1 MMTGNVNPEYRYL
14 SILAKTW
21 NEVYLAENLQTKQKC
36 CIKQVLIDEQLRE
49 RFQQEIQILQKIK
62 VYPHPNIIS
71 FEDSFYYEKVTTQDK
86 AITFGC
92 IVMELGITNLQQ
104 YISSKKQSD
113 PEFRFQEYEVADFF
127 ATMIKAHSHLQEIKI
142 AHRDIKPENIILFN
156 DENLLFK
163 VCDVGFGT
171 EIIDEESKSRTI
183 GGTVLY
189 QAPEVYR
196 AFKRRKHQAKYNPY
210 KSDVFSLG
218 LVFLLFATSQNM
230 TKQLREELFDDEVKL
245 YNYLKEKRKQV
256 KESYPR
262 IKGVSKILK
271 LMLDISPDQRYDF
284 SQLSQIIEERSYLEV
299 KSVRHS
305 SSKQPAKINHKH
317 LQSISNLDNLQ
328 LDIKNKED
336 VQLDLNGMQ
345 NKSQDD
351 LLKFLETI
359 AQQVKNFQMITLQI
373 KLEMSCLNVRTIA
386 PVEKILNRAQKLKE
400 LQLHLWK
407 QGLIS
412 IYSNKLGNLGLLF
425 LTKAIMKMSELKRLT
440 LELSNNQISDEGI
453 NNSLPLL
460 EGLVQMEELK
470 LDFGLNHL
478 PMDCCEAFFQ
488 LICAMPN
495 LKKLD
500 LGLESNQMNQVLSK
514 LLRQSMKRLPLLTQ
528 LTINFSKYF
537 LCLKSSIPMH
547 NEGFSDLGESISELE
562 NCELVLWGSQIK
574 DLGVEEFAKGLSKCE
589 KVKHLN
595 LTLWSN
601 QITKKGCES
610 LGLVLPKLTKLST
623 LVIDLSKNRIE
634 DEGVRFL
641 AKAIHEMQQGLREL
655 KFWIENVSCSSFGL
669 RYVNRFLVS
678 QKKLRSISLNFRSN
692 QIGLDGME
700 LLYNGFGQATQLETV
715 NLILDHNPLGD
726 EGVNTLFKGLCKL
739 KELQRLFLSLESVQ
753 SSGNSVTVMLS
764 SIKSWSELREL
775 HVNFMKYIQHNIY
788 VRNDTDLADDINL
801 KNRLL
806 EIQSN
811 AKINIELKTI
821 NQQIK

>member
-1 MMTGNVNPEYRYL
+1 MMTGNINPEYRYL

-21 NEVYLAENLQTKQKC
+21 NEVYMAENLQTKQKC
-36 CIKQVLIDEQLRE
+36 CIKQVLIDELLRE
-49 RFQQEIQILQKIK
+49 RFQSEIQILQKIK
-62 VYPHPNIIS
+62 AYPHPNIIS

-104 YISSKKQSD
+104 YIQSKKQSD

-127 ATMIKAHSHLQEIKI
+127 VTMIKAHSHLQEIKI

-171 EIIDEESKSRTI
+171 EIIDEEQRSRTI

-218 LVFLLFATSQNM
+218 LVFLLFATTHNM
-230 TKQLREELFDDEVKL
+230 TKQQREELFDDEMKL
-245 YNYLKEKRKQV
+245 YNYLREKRKQV
-256 KESYPR
+256 KELYPR

-284 SQLSQIIEERSYLEV
+284 SQLSQIIEERQYLEV
-299 KSVRHS
+299 KS
-305 SSKQPAKINHKH
+305 PAKINHKH
-317 LQSISNLDNLQ
+317 LQSIVNLDDFQ

-336 VQLDLNGMQ
+336 VYLDLNGMQ
-345 NKSQDD
+345 NKSQDE

-373 KLEMSCLNVRTIA
+373 KLEMSCLNVRTVA
-386 PVEKILNRAQKLKE
+386 PIEKILNRAQKLKE
-400 LQLHLWK
+400 LQLHLWN
-407 QGLIS
+407 
-412 IYSNKLGNLGLLF
+412 NKLGNLGLLF

-440 LELSNNQISDEGI
+440 LEISNNLLSDEGI

-470 LDFGLNHL
+470 LDFGLNYL
-478 PMDCCEAFFQ
+478 PMDCCEAFFS
-488 LICAMPN
+488 LISAMPK

-500 LGLESNQMNQVLSK
+500 LSLESNYMNQVLSK
-514 LLRQSMKRLPLLTQ
+514 LLKQTVKRLPLLNQ
-528 LTINFSKYF
+528 LSINFSN
-537 LCLKSSIPMH
+537 IPMH
-547 NEGFSDLGESISELE
+547 NEGFYDLGESISELE
-562 NCELVLWGSQIK
+562 NCELFLWGSQIK
-574 DLGVEEFAKGLSKCE
+574 DFGVEEFAKGLSKCE
-589 KVKHLN
+589 KIKHLN
-595 LTLWSN
+595 LTLWNN

-610 LGLVLPKLTKLST
+610 LGQVLPKLKKLSSLT
-623 LVIDLSKNRIE
+623 IDLSKNRIE

-641 AKAIHEMQQGLREL
+641 AKAIHEMQQPLRVL
-655 KFWIENVSCSSFGL
+655 QFWIENVSCSSFGL
-669 RYVNRFLVS
+669 RYVNRFLVT
-678 QKKLRSISLNFRSN
+678 QTKLRNISLNFRSN

-726 EGVNTLFKGLCKL
+726 DGVNTLFKGLCKL
-739 KELQRLFLSLESVQ
+739 KELQSLFLSLESVQ
-753 SSGNSVTVMLS
+753 GSGNSVTVMLS
-764 SIKSWSELREL
+764 SIKSWTELKEL
-775 HVNFMKYIQHNIY
+775 HVNFLK
-788 VRNDTDLADDINL
+788 NDTDLADDINL

-806 EIQSN
+806 EIQST

-821 NQQIK
+821 NQQQK